1 MKFLKKQFTYACI
14 LSILCLFNISNS
26 VFSYNLFPLIAF
38 RVNEGK
44 QYTNQ
49 TKITIEIRSVK
60 LSDSLVADMKI
71 GLDPTLNDVPWVSY
85 STEKRDITLPGG
97 DGEKYIYAR
106 LKDIAG
112 NISPV
117 ESAKIFLDTTPP
129 VDIEISINNDD
140 EFSGDEKRRV
150 LIYIKSSEE
159 DLAEMIISNRND
171 FRDAKWEKMAGTKKW
186 ILDGNGGDGN
196 KFVYARFKDRAGNES
211 RIYSDEIILD
221 TTPPERGSVV
231 ISNNSKYTKSQQI
244 ILKIHAT
251 DAAMVRIVSPG
262 KSETIPYEVSED
274 QDYMEIEW
282 HLDSIEGTK
291 VVRVYFMDEAKN
303 RTTSVIQDEIIFD
316 RSGPS
321 APHITIN
328 GDTRFTN
335 QKDGKVNIRLAT
347 RVNPQT
353 IKMMVSNYMDFND
366 ANSRNF
372 RDVINNWQLL
382 AEEDG
387 MKTIY
392 VKFIDDAGNH
402 SEVGMA
408 KIILDRIPPTVN
420 AVMINEGG
428 EWTTSVKVDINM
440 DIEDVSHMQFNNTN
454 AISNQVIWEQFEPSK
469 VNWTLIPGDGPKTVF
484 MRFKDES
491 NNISEIISAN
501 VTLDTKPPTGEV
513 AINDG
518 AKFVNNSERIVS
530 IQITS
535 TDGKG
540 IQLTNKP
547 DFTDIKME
555 PFLPLVDNWVLD
567 GEDGPK
573 TVFLRLR
580 DEAGN
585 FSNVLTASIILDR
598 QPPQELDMLINE
610 GNEWL
615 TNPARKTSVQLTA
628 KGASHFMISEDPEFA
643 DVEWL
648 PFKNVTAWVFSELEE
663 EKTLYAKF
671 KDPAGNISELVT
683 AKIKL
688 DYTPPL
694 CEEFLIDEGSDFCN
708 NPQKK
713 VNLKIKAPD
722 AIKMAISNTP
732 ISDPMDPSTV
742 WEEYS
747 ENKEWELDGEDGLKT
762 IYLVLQDEAGNLSGR
777 YNERIILDRVGPT
790 NPTVVINSD
799 RKFVPPGG
807 RKVPLELSAE
817 GADKVFITE
826 DPKFENGRW
835 ELYVPKK
842 LFEVSEGDG
851 TKTIYIKFRDKA
863 LNETE
868 ILSGTFILD
877 TQPPEVIEFVIN
889 DGNKFTNDPDKN
901 VRFKIEAKDA
911 TEMRIIQKGQA
922 PGDWEPYL
930 KEKQYTLL
938 GSDGDREI
946 GIVFRDEAGNVTK
959 PISTNI
965 VLDRKPPRPES
976 FIVDNG
982 QGWTNDPDKKVS
994 LQIKASGAYEMA
1006 ISTEPSPKSDSWE
1019 PFKSEVSGFVLPGD
1033 DGEKIIFI
1041 WFRDEAGNVSAV
1053 MSSKVNLKRS
1063 F

>member
-1 MKFLKKQFTYACI
+1 
-14 LSILCLFNISNS
+14 
-26 VFSYNLFPLIAF
+26 
-38 RVNEGK
+38 
-44 QYTNQ
+44 
-49 TKITIEIRSVK
+49 
-60 LSDSLVADMKI
+60 
-71 GLDPTLNDVPWVSY
+71 
-85 STEKRDITLPGG
+85 
-97 DGEKYIYAR
+97 
-106 LKDIAG
+106 
-112 NISPV
+112 
-117 ESAKIFLDTTPP
+117 
-129 VDIEISINNDD
+129 
-140 EFSGDEKRRV
+140 
-150 LIYIKSSEE
+150 
-159 DLAEMIISNRND
+159 
-171 FRDAKWEKMAGTKKW
+171 
-186 ILDGNGGDGN
+186 
-196 KFVYARFKDRAGNES
+196 
-211 RIYSDEIILD
+211 
-221 TTPPERGSVV
+221 
-231 ISNNSKYTKSQQI
+231 
-244 ILKIHAT
+244 
-251 DAAMVRIVSPG
+251 
-262 KSETIPYEVSED
+262 
-274 QDYMEIEW
+274 
-282 HLDSIEGTK
+282 
-291 VVRVYFMDEAKN
+291 
-303 RTTSVIQDEIIFD
+303 
-316 RSGPS
+316 
-321 APHITIN
+321 
-328 GDTRFTN
+328 
-335 QKDGKVNIRLAT
+335 
-347 RVNPQT
+347 
-353 IKMMVSNYMDFND
+353 
-366 ANSRNF
+366 
-372 RDVINNWQLL
+372 VINNWQLL

-501 VTLDTKPPTGEV
+501 VTLDTKPPTGEI

-762 IYLVLQDEAGNLSGR
+762 IYLVLQDEAGNFSGR